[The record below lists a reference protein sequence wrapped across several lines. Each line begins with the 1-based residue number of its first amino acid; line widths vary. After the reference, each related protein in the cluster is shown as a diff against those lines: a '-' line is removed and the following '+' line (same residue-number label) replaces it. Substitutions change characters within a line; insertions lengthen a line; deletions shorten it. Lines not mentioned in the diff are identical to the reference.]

1 MPAPVN
7 TFLRRLRARQQMIGL
22 FATLGSPTLTEQLAG
37 TGFDWILLDTEH
49 SPNET
54 PDLIAQLQALAAF
67 EVAALVR
74 PAWNDPVLIKRVL
87 DAGAQSLLIP
97 YVETAD
103 AAADAVRATR
113 YPPAGIRGVSSGS
126 RAAGYGQNTDYLRT
140 ADEQICVL
148 VQIETPRALD
158 NLEAIAAVPGVDGVF
173 IGPNDLAASLGHL
186 GEATHP
192 DVLTAVDDAFDRLA
206 AVGAASGYLTA
217 NPAEARRV
225 AAKGVHVMGVA
236 TDTSIVNAGAAA
248 TLAGLTADRRAR

>member
-7 TFLRRLRARQQMIGL
+7 TFRRRLRAREQMLGI

-37 TGFDWILLDTEH
+37 AGFDWVLLDTEH
-49 SPNET
+49 SPNEV

-67 EVAALVR
+67 PVEALVR
-74 PAWNDPVLIKRVL
+74 PAWSDPVLIKRVL

-97 YVETAD
+97 YIETAD
-103 AAADAVRATR
+103 AAADAVNATR

-126 RAAGYGQNTDYLRT
+126 RAAGYGRNADYLRT
-140 ADEQICVL
+140 ADEQVCVL
-148 VQIETPRALD
+148 VQIETVRGLE

-173 IGPNDLAASLGHL
+173 VGPNDLAASMGHL

-192 DVLTAVDDAFDRLA
+192 AVLAAVDDAFARLDA
-206 AVGAASGYLTA
+206 IGAASGYLTA
-217 NPAEARRV
+217 NPDEARRV

-236 TDTSIVNAGAAA
+236 TDTSIVNAGVSA
-248 TLAGLTADRRAR
+248 TLAGLR